1 MPDRL
6 ANESLRNAGTVRA
19 GLPRTARVRRADPP
33 GPARR
38 GLPWALACCAIL
50 WGITQATFAQDPRI
64 TPGFAYRPLQQI
76 VPRPTTQG
84 SEAPPFL
91 EEQTPPGAY
100 HTQTVAGESLPPE
113 PGWELSP
120 PALDPILGHADGVVT
135 SPIQAPL
142 LPFDP
147 AVEQLWGPVL
157 EEEQRLGWLQRMFYY
172 SQQGCDDGIGHERVM
187 FALFETE
194 QSQPQGNF
202 RVRFASSYGL
212 QSPDRAEYLWAM
224 IGGPGPPNPE
234 TSVDYQDLRATLE
247 AGQGRFS
254 FVTEVP
260 LRMLQPER
268 NNSGSGMG
276 NLSLAPKVVLLDGFD
291 WQISHVFRT
300 YLPTGA
306 TGLGASN
313 GHVSLEPGLLI
324 RHRWS
329 CDTYV
334 HGQLKYWIPIAGT
347 PGQAGYVGIFGG
359 GVSHVWLESDA
370 FAVLPTFEI
379 MGYSVNGGG
388 ATVPQVLPGG
398 AATGV
403 RTAASEVFANLV
415 PGVRLVLGPEGDL
428 GLCELGIYSGFCT
441 TDSGW
446 YQQQLGVELR
456 WTY

>member
-6 ANESLRNAGTVRA
+6 ASRSM
-19 GLPRTARVRRADPP
+19 RRSAT
-33 GPARR
+33 
-38 GLPWALACCAIL
+38 ALAQSRPAVQLWKDQITNRSTVTFAGWLSWLLVL
-50 WGITQATFAQDPRI
+50 WGATGLAIAQDPRI
-64 TPGFAYRPLQQI
+64 TPNFEYRPLQQI
-76 VPRPTTQG
+76 IPQSTVHTDSPTSRQRILA
-84 SEAPPFL
+84 SPELPP
-91 EEQTPPGAY
+91 AR
-100 HTQTVAGESLPPE
+100 TVAAESLPPE
-113 PGWELSP
+113 PDWELSP
-120 PALDPILGHADGVVT
+120 PGMTPLPGPTDGLT
-135 SPIQAPL
+135 TAPL
-142 LPFDP
+142 PVP
-147 AVEQLWGPVL
+147 VWPVESSTDQFWGPVL
-157 EEEQRLGWLQRMFYY
+157 EDEQNLGWLQRMFYF
-172 SQQGCDDGIGHERVM
+172 SQQGCDDGIGQERVM

-202 RVRFASSYGL
+202 RIRFASSYGL
-212 QSPDRAEYLWAM
+212 RSPDRAEYLWAK

-234 TSVDYQDLRATLE
+234 TNVDYQDLRATLE
-247 AGQGRFS
+247 AGQGKFS

-260 LRMLQPER
+260 LRMLQPEW
-268 NNSGSGMG
+268 NNSGSGLG
-276 NLSLAPKVVLLDGFD
+276 NISLAPKVVLLDGVD

-329 CDTYV
+329 CDTYL
-334 HGQLKYWIPIAGT
+334 HGQMKYWIPIAAT
-347 PGQAGYVGIFGG
+347 PGYSGYVGIFGG
-359 GVSHVWLESDA
+359 GISHVWLESDA

-398 AATGV
+398 AITGV

-415 PGVRLVLGPEGDL
+415 PGVRFVLGPEGDL
-428 GLCELGIYSGFCT
+428 GLCELGVYSGFCT
-441 TDSGW
+441 SDSGW
-446 YQQQLGVELR
+446 YQQQVGVELR